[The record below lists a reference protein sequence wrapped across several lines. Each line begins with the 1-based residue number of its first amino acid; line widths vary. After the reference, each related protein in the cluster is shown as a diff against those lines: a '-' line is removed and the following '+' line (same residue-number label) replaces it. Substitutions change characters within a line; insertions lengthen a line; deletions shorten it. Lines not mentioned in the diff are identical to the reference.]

1 MSISTSQ
8 GEIAVKEWKSV
19 AYMSLA
25 LGMLIYAV
33 PRLEIGQGFSFPTVF
48 GIVWIGFALLV
59 VAAHLHRILGVDEET
74 KKEMER
80 VRKYGR
86 LQREQWL
93 NAKLNMLES
102 KK

>member
-1 MSISTSQ
+1 
-8 GEIAVKEWKSV
+8 VKEWKSV

-33 PRLEIGQGFSFPTVF
+33 PRLEIGQGLTLPTVF
-48 GIVWIGFALLV
+48 GIVWIGFALLI

-74 KKEMER
+74 KKEMAR

-86 LQREQWL
+86 RQREQWL
-93 NAKLNMLES
+93 NAKLRMPET
-102 KK
+102 KKQ